1 MWGQLIDILATLRL
15 CVRPSSHSVY
25 CCLILLSRH
34 PGPLFGSSRPGH
46 SSAIYQDEAPDLA
59 GIGAHRFACREMLFD
74 RPHS

>member
-15 CVRPSSHSVY
+15 WGRHSGHSVY
-25 CCLILLSRH
+25 SGLILLSRH
-34 PGPLFGSSRPGH
+34 PGPLFGSSRTGH
-46 SSAIYQDEAPDLA
+46 SSAIDQDEDPDLA